1 MLPGWGVVRRR
12 ACVAMGLK
20 DTFSPICPVRYRSI
34 KRPFFVCGRPRGT
47 SGRCRWMQLLCLPDG
62 CVLLP
67 ARRCVPKSNKAN
79 DLSGPSHAHPAILKI
94 LKLKQKRRL
103 AEVASLEEPAKT
115 SLKGEPDY
123 AASPLLR
130 EQNRCSPSET
140 HQRFGA
146 KRQNQSPQQRTILAL
161 WMPLVAFR
169 VSMTSCACSTIAP

>member
-1 MLPGWGVVRRR
+1 MDAATLLAGWLRTSASAKMRPKIQQSQR
-12 ACVAMGLK
+12 SFQAIPCP
-20 DTFSPICPVRYRSI
+20 TRPIP
-34 KRPFFVCGRPRGT
+34 
-47 SGRCRWMQLLCLPDG
+47 
-62 CVLLP
+62 
-67 ARRCVPKSNKAN
+67 
-79 DLSGPSHAHPAILKI
+79 KI